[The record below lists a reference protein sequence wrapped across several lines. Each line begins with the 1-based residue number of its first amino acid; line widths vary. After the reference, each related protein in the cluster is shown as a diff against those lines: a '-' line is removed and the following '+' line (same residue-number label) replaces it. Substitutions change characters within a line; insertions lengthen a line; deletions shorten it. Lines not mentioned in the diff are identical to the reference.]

1 MENPPML
8 FLDLDIA
15 TWVSSI
21 LVFGGLPKGIQ
32 WVGVK
37 TLHLLLI
44 FPGDSPKGPVVLPR
58 DRPLR
63 GTCPCGC
70 GWSGNGN
77 HHLKFFLDRSWTPP
91 KKWLSRGVTRNQT
104 REAWGSLWIY
114 WSTKFQGSHWWDI
127 PPYLE
132 YLPWNQVDHQ
142 PTLLREIR
150 VFLFFYLLSCYQ
162 I

>member
-91 KKWLSRGVTRNQT
+91 KKMAVTAGDPESDQRGMGFTLDILIYQVSRFTLMGHPTVFGILTMKPS
-104 REAWGSLWIY
+104 GS
-114 WSTKFQGSHWWDI
+114 ST
-127 PPYLE
+127 
-132 YLPWNQVDHQ
+132 N
-142 PTLLREIR
+142 TA
-150 VFLFFYLLSCYQ
+150 
-162 I
+162 